1 MLEVQGPIA
10 ISRDTN
16 GVVWTSTGN
25 QNRFGPRLLSC
36 PLSSRGH
43 VEQSNNNRTFISLFL
58 LKEPE
63 AFVPRNYEA
72 RTYEQRPSSSFLKAR
87 ESHRDFF
94 LGGGTREDKERKR
107 RQLEPRKELEQQKQR
122 TKVKETSRER
132 GRLKVKIQRRDR
144 EKTRKQRTKNERT
157 KKQEN

>member
-1 MLEVQGPIA
+1 MSEVQGPIA

-16 GVVWTSTGN
+16 SVVWTSTGN

-58 LKEPE
+58 LKETE
-63 AFVPRNYEA
+63 AFLPRNYEA

-87 ESHRDFF
+87 ESHREFF
-94 LGGGTREDKERKR
+94 LGGGKERKR
-107 RQLEPRKELEQQKQR
+107 RQLEPREELEQQKQR
-122 TKVKETSRER
+122 IKVKETSGER
-132 GRLKVKIQRRDR
+132 GRWKVKIQRRDR

-157 KKQEN
+157 KRQEN